1 MPRPSTFCSGL
12 GLASAPDLGWWLL
25 SGLPFA
31 LSAGVLTTGRKR
43 WVALAFVVV
52 AVAASL
58 RMLDSRADSQVA
70 VGSLA
75 VFAAVDVVGAD
86 LAEQVVAAFMR
97 EGRPERRLFSPVSSW
112 TPIDV
117 RPCRYKRSSW
127 RPQVPELTA
136 WTGPGWSTQTARHR
150 HPRTSCRA
158 ARLRRT
164 AANQGARRAVQQAA
178 ASRDALPAAA
188 ATAPFLLHL
197 AADPTLPDRA
207 GVVGLVAHL
216 VVGYDE
222 EWLPGTI
229 PIARIRARLPADGLV
244 GQDSASHHALEAMA
258 EDIRRHNAKVE
269 PTEQLR
275 EPKRAGATQ
284 RAKPATA
291 SEDGAG
297 PPRTNSHHPHTRAQF
312 SSRPWSNRV
321 APRGRDS
328 TKG

>member
-222 EWLPGTI
+222 EWLPDTI
-229 PIARIRARLPADGLV
+229 PIARIRAPA
-244 GQDSASHHALEAMA
+244 
-258 EDIRRHNAKVE
+258 RRRARRPGFGVS
-269 PTEQLR
+269 P
-275 EPKRAGATQ
+275 RAGGDGRGHPPTQ
-284 RAKPATA
+284 RQGRADRAAAGAEEGGGNPARQA
-291 SEDGAG
+291 
-297 PPRTNSHHPHTRAQF
+297 RH
-312 SSRPWSNRV
+312 RV
-321 APRGRDS
+321 RRRGRSATDEQPPS
-328 TKG
+328 THEGSVFESALV